1 MTSKDDILL
10 AGFLASAVIVIICL
24 LILCYALYKFIKK
37 MEIPSDIEKDII
49 FDHEYDNDTAVEETA
64 VWNKDFCKSPIVE

>member
-1 MTSKDDILL
+1 
-10 AGFLASAVIVIICL
+10 
-24 LILCYALYKFIKK
+24 

-64 VWNKDFCKSPIVE
+64 VWIQDFCKSPIVE